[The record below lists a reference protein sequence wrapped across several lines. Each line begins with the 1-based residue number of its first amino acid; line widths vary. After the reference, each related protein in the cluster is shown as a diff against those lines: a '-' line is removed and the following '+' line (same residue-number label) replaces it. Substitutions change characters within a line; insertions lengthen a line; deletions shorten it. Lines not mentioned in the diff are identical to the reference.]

1 MSAVDGLV
9 SGMATSDVIRQLL
22 MLERQPVVRLQAK
35 KTAADKAVTALQGL
49 NTKFSALMDLAK
61 KFKTSGWTTGGV
73 TTSHPAN
80 VSVQAAPGTKPTNLS
95 LTVQSL
101 VQTHVSE
108 TVSATNK
115 TADAGS
121 AINIRYLDADG
132 AASTYTLTNHDG
144 NLSDIAAK
152 INASAT
158 APVTAEYVFDGTNH
172 RLKLTSKES
181 GAGGAFDAD
190 RLVSTNPSNQKI
202 TTTSFTT
209 LTAGKDAKVVVGSGD
224 FQQTITSSTNVVE
237 IAEGIQVALKIAD
250 PATAITVSVVE
261 SSAPASDV
269 EKLVNAANDILK
281 EIKTLTAYDA
291 TSKKAGV
298 LQGNSTLRSLQGDV
312 MQAITD
318 AVGGASAGEL
328 GLQLNREGTLDF
340 DKAKFDA
347 AYAADPAKV
356 TAILEGTT
364 EVPGVSMRLAAV
376 AETATAYGTGRLT
389 SAIEARR
396 NEIKRLDDTIATWDV
411 RLVRKEARLRK
422 QFAALETALGSF
434 QQQGNWLAGQIAS
447 LPKID

>member
-1 MSAVDGLV
+1 MSAVDGLI

-22 MLERQPVVRLQAK
+22 QLERQPVVRLQAK
-35 KTAADKAVTALQGL
+35 KSAADKAVTALQGL

-61 KFKTSGWTTGGV
+61 NFKTSGWITGGV

-95 LTVQSL
+95 FTVNSL

-108 TVSATNK
+108 TTSTTNK

-132 AASTYTLTNHDG
+132 AASTFTLTNHDG

-152 INASAT
+152 INASGT

-172 RLKLTSKES
+172 RLKLTAKQS
-181 GAGGAFDAD
+181 GAAGGFDAD
-190 RLVSTNPSNQKI
+190 PLTSTNGAGKI
-202 TTTSFTT
+202 TTTAFTT
-209 LTAGKDAKVVVGSGD
+209 LTAGKDAEITLGTGD
-224 FQQTITSSTNVVE
+224 FAQTITSSTNILE

-250 PATAITVSVVE
+250 PATTVTVTVVE
-261 SSAPASDV
+261 SSEPSSDV
-269 EKLVNAANDILK
+269 EKLVNAANEILK

-312 MQAITD
+312 MQAVTE
-318 AVGGASAGEL
+318 AVGGASAGEI
-328 GLQLNREGTLDF
+328 GLQLNKEGTLDF

-396 NEIKRLDDTIATWDV
+396 NEIKRLDDSIATWDV

-434 QQQGNWLAGQIAS
+434 QQQGNWLSGQISS
-447 LPKID
+447 LPKWDS